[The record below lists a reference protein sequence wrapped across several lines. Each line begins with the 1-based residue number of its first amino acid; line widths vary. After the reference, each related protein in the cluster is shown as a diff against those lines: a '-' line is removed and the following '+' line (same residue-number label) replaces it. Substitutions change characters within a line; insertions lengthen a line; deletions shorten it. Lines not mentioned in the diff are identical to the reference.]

1 MLLLLRYDAPD
12 GSATVRKMW
21 DSIFGNFIFAN
32 YHSSMAV
39 DNDDGRCVRACVRVC
54 VCVHVRVC
62 TCVCVC
68 VMALTCSCSAYF
80 DTHHNVLVYKAIDAA
95 WGGASL
101 KSDFGG
107 HSNRHHHNIDLFFS
121 RGFSI
126 CTQLQASARTVTRA
140 LFVSASISRVWL
152 RASRISTT
160 GALLLCCASHH
171 LHLSS
176 RSNLLYMTQDGVYG
190 DGETCSGA
198 GETVVFN
205 NTIYSPTGNVM
216 VRARVH
222 VMAIVDCHSS
232 RLFFAQ
238 AHFSA
243 PSRLDPNPNAQPLTP
258 ECRCRSAVW
267 R

>member
-12 GSATVRKMW
+12 GSATVRKTW

-39 DNDDGRCVRACVRVC
+39 DNDDGRCVRACVYVC
-54 VCVHVRVC
+54 VCARVC
-62 TCVCVC
+62 MCVF
-68 VMALTCSCSAYF
+68 VMALTRSCSAYF

-126 CTQLQASARTVTRA
+126 CTQLQASARAVTRA

-160 GALLLCCASHH
+160 GALLLCCALHH

-222 VMAIVDCHSS
+222 VMAIVDCRTPRACAGMGGHSS
-232 RLFFAQ
+232 RLFL
-238 AHFSA
+238 HKRILVLCLS
-243 PSRLDPNPNAQPLTP
+243 
-258 ECRCRSAVW
+258 
-267 R
+267 